1 MKLVAIYGEY
11 DTAKLG
17 RMTDDLV
24 ADLQS
29 HGVEVLEYSLSR
41 YTVLTPHVYI
51 QMVDDL
57 NKFVGRRFDVIL
69 GPVPTYVYSERLK
82 DPSSRFKGDVIEY
95 VLREEGL

>member
-1 MKLVAIYGEY
+1 MKLIAVYVEYGTENLERVV
-11 DTAKLG
+11 DN
-17 RMTDDLV
+17 LV

-29 HGVEVLEYSLSR
+29 RGVEVLAYSLSR
-41 YTVLTPHVYI
+41 YTITTPHVYI

-57 NKFVGRRFDVIL
+57 NKFAGRRFDEIL
-69 GPVPTYVYSERLK
+69 GPVPSSLYLERLK